1 MANNL
6 VRNVFENLNSGLRQL
21 FITDLNAIDT
31 EDVVDERQKWYTLKD
46 SGFNVQIECTGQDFK
61 LLALEKNISSS
72 SSSSSSSFSLAE
84 VINVIWSIRDRI
96 VAETEKCSFCIK
108 VSTLKDFS
116 GTDEDFSSLVVD
128 LVEDLYFSLVND
140 QTNEHDSYYEYKHVK
155 KPIKR
160 AGSTLEGQS
169 KQLRLGDDLWGTS
182 PVSEDGIM
190 PNQMQRNQT
199 RSFLDS
205 MVDEDEDE
213 DDIAGGY
220 NDDDEEEVDNDEDG
234 LASRKTSRIRRRRRR
249 KRKEGLTD
257 KDDESADEELE
268 GQFIH
273 SGSLVIGRIGSDD
286 LDDEDKEVLAELGV
300 LLEQLRKNKDQR
312 GQIDDKI
319 KEKLLFIGM
328 EKVVETFVSMI
339 DDI

>member
-1 MANNL
+1 
-6 VRNVFENLNSGLRQL
+6 LNG
-21 FITDLNAIDT
+21 
-31 EDVVDERQKWYTLKD
+31 
-46 SGFNVQIECTGQDFK
+46 
-61 LLALEKNISSS
+61 
-72 SSSSSSSFSLAE
+72 
-84 VINVIWSIRDRI
+84 
-96 VAETEKCSFCIK
+96 
-108 VSTLKDFS
+108 FS
-116 GTDEDFSSLVVD
+116 GTDEDFSSLEVD
-128 LVEDLYFSLVND
+128 LVKDLCFSLVDD

-182 PVSEDGIM
+182 PVSDNGIM
-190 PNQMQRNQT
+190 PNQMQRNQA
-199 RSFLDS
+199 RSILDS

-234 LASRKTSRIRRRRRR
+234 LASRKTSRIRRRRKRR
-249 KRKEGLTD
+249 TGLTD

-286 LDDEDKEVLAELGV
+286 LDDEDKKVLAELGV